1 MLSVPFVL
9 GLNGNAVTM
18 RPDLARRV
26 GEPGK
31 LGDPAR
37 VGAALRVVAQ
47 ERPAIACDSAWCIA
61 IRATTRRCATGSRP
75 AASAPITTW
84 RSPP

>member
-1 MLSVPFVL
+1 MPYVL

-31 LGDPAR
+31 LGDPTR
-37 VGAALRVVAQ
+37 VGAAFRVVAH
-47 ERPAIACDSAWCIA
+47 ERQTAGARLRFGVVHRHS
-61 IRATTRRCATGSRP
+61 SHN
-75 AASAPITTW
+75 
-84 RSPP
+84 